1 MSTAIRESTLKAG
14 DTVTCNTTR
23 LRLGAMV
30 AQGGEGRIFKIDG
43 QPGKLAKI
51 YMRMPD
57 EAQRTKLQRMMKM
70 QKASLA
76 NISAWPTDLLYVGN
90 EVVGFVMPEIAGG
103 RPIHTLIT
111 PADRL
116 RLSPGASFATL
127 VLVASNLARAM
138 TTFHQTGV
146 LIGDLNGSNVI
157 VMQDNSVRIIDCDS
171 CQIGPEKAFRCPVGM
186 EEFLPPELQGKKL
199 GKVKRTRNH
208 DAFPLAVMIYEL
220 LCMGRHPFGG
230 TADMGLGHAI
240 KKRKHMLRG
249 FPTANPLRVVG
260 LPLRSFLPAPIVKM
274 FRRAFGVSRWRSR
287 PTALEW
293 MNALDDLHG
302 SLVRCDY
309 NPTHVYPRTS
319 LLCPWCT
326 LELRGRPSFF
336 GKPPGSKS
344 RPWSPTWN
352 DVMTQRVRYAYEY
365 FRDPAKPGIGA

>member
-1 MSTAIRESTLKAG
+1 MSTAIRESTLNAG
-14 DTVTCNTTR
+14 DTVTCNATR

-57 EAQRTKLQRMMKM
+57 EAQRTKLQRMVKL

-76 NISAWPTDLLYVGN
+76 NISAWPTNLLTAGRDI
-90 EVVGFVMPEIAGG
+90 VGFVMPEIAGG

-138 TTFHQTGV
+138 TTFHQAGV
-146 LIGDLNGSNVI
+146 LIGDLNGSNVL
-157 VMQDNSVRIIDCDS
+157 VMPDHSVRIIDCDS

-186 EEFLPPELQGKKL
+186 EEFLAPELQGKKL
-199 GKVKRTRNH
+199 GKIKRTRNH
-208 DAFPLAVMIYEL
+208 DAFPLAVMIFEL
-220 LCMGRHPFGG
+220 LCMGRHPFAG
-230 TADMGLGHAI
+230 TGDMALGRAI

-249 FPTANPLRVVG
+249 FLPAKPLRVIG
-260 LPLRSFLPAPIVKM
+260 LPLPTFLPAPIVKM
-274 FRRAFGVSRWRSR
+274 FRRAFGVCRWRSR

-293 MNALDDLHG
+293 TNALDDLHG
-302 SLVRCDY
+302 SLVRCDC
-309 NPTHVYPRTS
+309 NQTHAYPS
-319 LLCPWCT
+319 NALWCPWCT
-326 LELRGRPSFF
+326 LEQRGRPTFF
-336 GKPPGSKS
+336 S
-344 RPWSPTWN
+344 RPAGSRRREWKPDIVYAMS
-352 DVMTQRVRYAYEY
+352 QRLRFLHDYYCHPVRQ
-365 FRDPAKPGIGA
+365 GQ

>member
-1 MSTAIRESTLKAG
+1 MTKPIRESTLTSG
-14 DTVTCNTTR
+14 DTVTCDRQR
-23 LRLGAMV
+23 LRLGTPV
-30 AQGGEGRIFKIDG
+30 AQGGEGRIFKIEG
-43 QPGKLAKI
+43 HSGKLAKI
-51 YMRMPD
+51 YIRMPD
-57 EAQRTKLQRMMKM
+57 EAQKTKLQRMVKM
-70 QKASLA
+70 SKVSLA
-76 NISAWPTDLLYVGN
+76 NISAWPTDLLHVGSD
-90 EVVGFVMPEIAGG
+90 VVGFVMSEITGG
-103 RPIHTLIT
+103 RPIHTLVT

-138 TTFHQTGV
+138 TTFHQAGV

-157 VMQDNSVRIIDCDS
+157 VMPDNSVRIIDCDS

-208 DAFPLAVMIYEL
+208 DAFPLAVMIFEL
-220 LCMGRHPFGG
+220 LCKGRHPFGG

-240 KKRKHMLRG
+240 KKRRHMLRG
-249 FPTANPLRVVG
+249 FPTANPLRVIG
-260 LPLRSFLPAPIVKM
+260 LPLRTFLPAHLVKM

-293 MNALDDLHG
+293 ANALDDLHG

-309 NPTHVYPRTS
+309 NPTHAYPRTS

-336 GKPPGSKS
+336 GKPSGSKC

-365 FRDPAKPGIGA
+365 VCHPAKQGL